1 MKPIN
6 HPPPSPC
13 SLISLQPSSLSSCF
27 MCCSPI
33 STRLNG
39 NHSYFTPVLFLLCQV
54 QMSSVEKGC
63 CESLQRRRFLKK
75 LPPVDLRRCWPGPK
89 TKAFASHIAGYLAGR
104 KGHIAPEL
112 LNIYLG
118 RQVRCQGQTASTP
131 TFSKRGHLPPRA
143 IARRTEEKGM
153 QTRRNFL
160 GSLFPHN
167 RPAQLFPSVSALVV
181 VVVVVGGCASCFSSE
196 STVFFKHQSLT
207 TPEIPTSEIV
217 LNLND
222 CGGVGLM
229 REQRESVGRFI
240 STPA

>member
-1 MKPIN
+1 MEITHIL
-6 HPPPSPC
+6 HPVP
-13 SLISLQPSSLSSCF
+13 
-27 MCCSPI
+27 
-33 STRLNG
+33 
-39 NHSYFTPVLFLLCQV
+39 FLLCQV

-89 TKAFASHIAGYLAGR
+89 TKASASHIAGYLAGR

-167 RPAQLFPSVSALVV
+167 RPAQLFPSVCAR
-181 VVVVVGGCASCFSSE
+181 GGCRWWWWVGARPVSPQNPQCSLNTNPSQLQKSLPARSCS
-196 STVFFKHQSLT
+196 
-207 TPEIPTSEIV
+207 I
-217 LNLND
+217 
-222 CGGVGLM
+222 
-229 REQRESVGRFI
+229 
-240 STPA
+240 